1 VTHRLA
7 ELLALLL
14 WRPPI
19 SLATQLA
26 GQLAADVSVAA
37 AAAAAAAAAV
47 AGQGLLLA
55 AALKLLLL
63 PLVSLRVV

>member
-1 VTHRLA
+1 VAHRLA

-19 SLATQLA
+19 SLVTQLA

-37 AAAAAAAAAV
+37 AAAAV
-47 AGQGLLLA
+47 AGQGLGLLLA